1 MRKSKQKSRFLK
13 MNSIRTK
20 FTGWFLLL
28 SLVPLI
34 IVSILL
40 YQISSGVILNK
51 EKASMQSLV
60 QSKAETM
67 SEWYYSQRNQLE
79 VAAESDTIKSLDKDR
94 IAPFISA
101 LNDRSDIFETVFL
114 ADPNGTVLVHTN
126 TESIGADY
134 SDREYIKTAAGGK
147 STFSDMLESRVT
159 GNRVVNIATPV
170 KDENGNVIGVLAGST
185 NFEILVDQFLN
196 DTEFASSEDVDEI
209 STLITLVDNL
219 ERLQVSPQEELIGV
233 SIEEVEE
240 DLGDVLSTSLKNSVS
255 QTGVASFERFDQSF
269 LIAYAPI
276 EAVGYGLS
284 LNLPESQALADTKF
298 IKLLSVIIIGITG
311 FFVIVL
317 AIFIVSRITKPMLTV
332 TKGMNHI
339 AEGDLTVKPLP
350 IISNDEIGQLS
361 NNFNKMIH
369 NIKQLVSQIASTS
382 ENVAAS
388 SEQLTASAE
397 ETSKATNE
405 IATSIQSVASG
416 AEKQVES
423 VSTAKTASLE
433 ISNGIDQMARN
444 VDTASNVSSVTKQKA
459 EVGQEVIRHTVQQME
474 VINSK
479 TNEISQVVNQLG
491 GKSKEISTI
500 VSLITSISDQT
511 NLLAL
516 NAAIEA
522 ARAGEHGKGFAVVAD
537 EVRKLAEQSNQSAQ
551 QIHSL
556 VQDIQQDIQQ
566 SIQAMEEGRHSV
578 QEGMTLVERAGNE
591 FEGISGSVIE
601 VTSEIQEVLQA
612 VQTIKNKTH
621 SMLSAVDHA
630 SSIAEKSAEYTENVA
645 ASTEEQS
652 ATIHEVSSAANTL
665 SAMAE
670 ELQKAVNSFKL

>member
-1 MRKSKQKSRFLK
+1 MRKSKQHSRFLRL
-13 MNSIRTK
+13 NSIRTK

-28 SLVPLI
+28 ALVPLI
-34 IVSILL
+34 IVSVLL
-40 YQISSGVILNK
+40 YQISSGVILEK
-51 EKASMQSLV
+51 EKASMQNLV

-67 SEWYYSQRNQLE
+67 SEWFYSQRSQLE
-79 VAAESDTIKSLDKDR
+79 VAAESDTIKSFNLSR
-94 IAPFISA
+94 ITPFISA
-101 LNDRSDIFETVFL
+101 LNDRSDVFETVFL
-114 ADPNGTVLVHTN
+114 ADPNGKVIAHTN

-134 SDREYIKTAAGGK
+134 SDRDYIKTAVKGK

-159 GNRVVNIATPV
+159 GNRVIIIATPV
-170 KDENGNVIGVLAGST
+170 KNENGDVIGVLAGSA
-185 NFEILVDQFLN
+185 NFEILVEQFLN
-196 DTEFASSEDVDEI
+196 DTEFASNDDVEEI

-219 ERLQVSPQEELIGV
+219 TRLQVSPQEELLGV
-233 SIEEVEE
+233 TIEEVEK

-255 QTGVASFERFDQSF
+255 HTGVASFDRFNQSF

-284 LNLPESQALADTKF
+284 LNLPEAQALADAKF
-298 IKLLSVIIIGITG
+298 IKLVSMIIIGVTG
-311 FFVIVL
+311 ILVIALGV
-317 AIFIVSRITKPMLTV
+317 FIVSRITKPILTI

-339 AEGDLTVKPLP
+339 ADGDLTREPLP
-350 IISNDEIGQLS
+350 ITANDEIGELS
-361 NNFNKMIH
+361 RNFNKMVH

-405 IATSIQSVASG
+405 IASSIQSVATG

-423 VSTAKTASLE
+423 VASAKTASFE
-433 ISNGIDQMARN
+433 ISNGIDQMAIN
-444 VDTASNVSSVTKQKA
+444 VDAASNVSDVTKQKA
-459 EVGQEVIRHTVQQME
+459 EDGQEVIRHTVQQME
-474 VINSK
+474 VINKK

-491 GKSKEISTI
+491 GKSKEIGTI

-551 QIHSL
+551 QIHLL
-556 VQDIQQDIQQ
+556 VQDIQQDIHH
-566 SIQAMEEGRHSV
+566 SIVVMEEGKHSV
-578 QEGMTLVERAGNE
+578 EEGKTLVERAGSE

-601 VTSEIQEVLQA
+601 VTSQIQKVLST
-612 VQTIKNKTH
+612 VQMIKTKAH
-621 SMLSAVDHA
+621 SMLSSIENA
-630 SSIAEKSAEYTENVA
+630 SSIAVESAAYSENVA
-645 ASTEEQS
+645 SSAEEQN
-652 ATIHEVSSAANTL
+652 ATIHEVSSAAGTL
-665 SAMAE
+665 STMAE

>member
-1 MRKSKQKSRFLK
+1 MRKQNLKYRFFK

-28 SLVPLI
+28 ALAPLI

-40 YQISSGVILNK
+40 YQISSGVILEK

-79 VAAESDTIKSLDKDR
+79 VAAESDTIKSLNKDR
-94 IAPFISA
+94 ITPFISS
-101 LNDRSDIFETVFL
+101 LNDRSDVFETVFL
-114 ADPNGTVLVHTN
+114 ADPKGKVIAHTN
-126 TESIGADY
+126 PDKIGNDY
-134 SDREYIKTAAGGK
+134 SDRDYIKTAAGGK
-147 STFSDMLESRVT
+147 STFSDMLESRAT
-159 GNRVVNIATPV
+159 GNRVINIATPV
-170 KDENGNVIGVLAGST
+170 KDENGDVIGVLAGST

-196 DTEFASSEDVDEI
+196 NTEFAASDDVEEI
-209 STLITLVDNL
+209 STLITLVDNST
-219 ERLQVSPQEELIGV
+219 RLQVSPQQELLGLTIDE
-233 SIEEVEE
+233 IEK
-240 DLGDVLSTSLKNSVS
+240 DLGDVLSTSLKNSIS
-255 QTGVASFERFDQSF
+255 QTGVASFDRFDQSF

-276 EAVGYGLS
+276 EAVGFGLS
-284 LNLPESQALADTKF
+284 LNLPESQALADAEF
-298 IKLLSVIIIGITG
+298 IKLLSMIIIGITG
-311 FFVIVL
+311 IVVIAL

-339 AEGDLTVKPLP
+339 AGGDLTLEPLP
-350 IISNDEIGQLS
+350 ITSNDEIGELS
-361 NNFNKMIH
+361 HNFNKMVH

-382 ENVAAS
+382 ENVAAA

-405 IATSIQSVASG
+405 IASSIQSVATG
-416 AEKQVES
+416 AENQVES
-423 VSTAKTASLE
+423 VSSAKTTSLE
-433 ISNGIDQMARN
+433 ISNGIDQMASN
-444 VDTASNVSSVTKQKA
+444 VNAASNVSAVTKQKA
-459 EVGQEVIRHTVQQME
+459 EDGQEVIRHTVQQME
-474 VINSK
+474 VINTK
-479 TNEISQVVNQLG
+479 TIEISQVVNQLG
-491 GKSKEISTI
+491 GKSKEIGTI

-537 EVRKLAEQSNQSAQ
+537 EVRKLAEQSNQSAK
-551 QIHSL
+551 QIHLL

-566 SIQAMEEGRHSV
+566 SIQAMEEGKHSV
-578 QEGMTLVERAGNE
+578 AEGKTLVERAGSE
-591 FEGISGSVIE
+591 FEEISVSVLE
-601 VTSEIQEVLQA
+601 VTSQIQEVFTT
-612 VQTIKNKTH
+612 VQKIKTNAH
-621 SMLSAVDHA
+621 SMLSAMENA
-630 SSIAEKSAEYTENVA
+630 SSIAVKSAEYSENVA
-645 ASTEEQS
+645 SSAEEQN
-652 ATIHEVSSAANTL
+652 ATIHEVSSAASTL

>member
-1 MRKSKQKSRFLK
+1 MGKSKQKTHFLK
-13 MNSIRTK
+13 RNSIRTK

-28 SLVPLI
+28 SLIPI
-34 IVSILL
+34 IVISILL
-40 YQISSGVILNK
+40 YQISSGVILEK

-79 VAAESDTIKSLDKDR
+79 VAAESDTIKSLNKDR
-94 IAPFISA
+94 IEPFISA

-114 ADPNGTVLVHTN
+114 TDPNGTVIVHTN
-126 TESIGADY
+126 KESIGADY
-134 SDREYIKTAAGGK
+134 SDRQYIQTAASGK

-170 KDENGNVIGVLAGST
+170 KDKNGNVIGVLAGST
-185 NFEILVDQFLN
+185 NFEILVAQFLN
-196 DTEFASSEDVDEI
+196 DTDFASNEGVAEI

-219 ERLQVSPQEELIGV
+219 GRLQISPQEELIGV
-233 SIEEVEE
+233 SVKEIEK
-240 DLGDVLSTSLKNSVS
+240 DLGEVLSRSLKNSVS

-284 LNLPESQALADTKF
+284 LNLPESQALADAKF
-298 IKLLSVIIIGITG
+298 IKLVSTMIIGITG
-311 FFVIVL
+311 LIVIVL
-317 AIFIVSRITKPMLTV
+317 AIFIVSKITKPILTV
-332 TKGMNHI
+332 TKGMNQI
-339 AEGDLTVKPLP
+339 AAGDLKVETLP
-350 IISNDEIGQLS
+350 TTSNDEIGELS
-361 NNFNKMIH
+361 INFNKMVH

-397 ETSKATNE
+397 ETSKATDE
-405 IATSIQSVASG
+405 IASSIHSVASG

-433 ISNGIDQMARN
+433 ITTGIDQMARN
-444 VDTASNVSSVTKQKA
+444 VDAASNLSSITKQKA
-459 EVGQEVIRHTVQQME
+459 EDGQQVIRHTVQQMD
-474 VINSK
+474 VINKK
-479 TNEISQVVNQLG
+479 TIEISQVVNQLG

-551 QIHSL
+551 QINLL
-556 VQDIQQDIQQ
+556 VQDIQQDIHQ
-566 SIQAMEEGRHSV
+566 SIQAMEEGKHSV
-578 QEGMTLVERAGNE
+578 SEGKSLVERAGNE
-591 FEGISGSVIE
+591 FAGISSSVIE
-601 VTSEIQEVLQA
+601 VTSQIHEVLDT
-612 VQTIKNKTH
+612 VQMIKTKAH
-621 SMLSAVDHA
+621 SMLASIENA
-630 SSIAEKSAEYTENVA
+630 SSIAVKSAAYSENVA
-645 ASTEEQS
+645 SSAEEQN
-652 ATIHEVSSAANTL
+652 ATIYEVSSAASTL
-665 SAMAE
+665 STMAE
-670 ELQKAVNSFKL
+670 ELQKAVNSFKF